1 MFAVKGYFN
10 GNNIILDE
18 DIDIEKGQEVIVTV
32 LPSFKAESGKGKP
45 DLSVYMGRGKKMFD
59 TDAGKFVE
67 ELRNDDRV

>member
-10 GNNIILDE
+10 GDNIVLDE
-18 DIDIEKGQEVIVTV
+18 AVDIEKGQEVIVTV
-32 LPSFKAESGKGKP
+32 LPSFKAESGKP

-67 ELRNDDRV
+67 ELRNDYRI